1 MKLTKSKLKQIIKE
15 ELEAMR
21 EEKIELIPGDLKS
34 LLPSQAFDLLQTIA
48 PFLPP
53 VAGTIARAS
62 DAPPSVRLP
71 PPAGMLASAMSI
83 SDLTDL
89 LDAIAVASREKKRA
103 KDARQ

>member
-1 MKLTKSKLKQIIKE
+1 MKLTKSKLKQIILE
-15 ELEAMR
+15 ELLAMR
-21 EEKIELIPGDLKS
+21 EEIEMIPGDPTTLLTPPARSFLQS
-34 LLPSQAFDLLQTIA
+34 LV

-89 LDAIAVASREKKRA
+89 LDAIAVASREKRA